1 MHVDITIHMRE
12 IFTFEV
18 LHLSAANKC
27 FLLNLIKIVLRLFY
41 VKKVSDCMYFS
52 LAEPSNLLN
61 IFPIGR
67 C

>member
-27 FLLNLIKIVLRLFY
+27 FLLNLIKIVLRFY
-41 VKKVSDCMYFS
+41 VKKVFDCMYFS